1 MKIFI
6 LCFLSAGSYFTGPNS
21 RHTCGDSVCVTSEA
35 LKSYLQV
42 LADFLLGVVGFGF
55 ELR

>member
-1 MKIFI
+1 MKIFM
-6 LCFLSAGSYFTGPNS
+6 LCFLSAESYFTSPKS
-21 RHTCGDSVCVTSEA
+21 KHTCGDSVCVTSKS
-35 LKSYLQV
+35 LNSYLQV

>member
-6 LCFLSAGSYFTGPNS
+6 LCFLSADSYFNGPKCT
-21 RHTCGDSVCVTSEA
+21 HTCGDSVCVTSEA
-35 LKSYLQV
+35 LNSYLQV

>member
-1 MKIFI
+1 MKILI
-6 LCFLSAGSYFTGPNS
+6 LCFLSDDSYFTGS
-21 RHTCGDSVCVTSEA
+21 KSKHTCGDSVCVTSKA
-35 LKSYLQV
+35 LNSYLQV

>member
-1 MKIFI
+1 MKIFV
-6 LCFLSAGSYFTGPNS
+6 LCFPSADSYFTGPKS
-21 RHTCGDSVCVTSEA
+21 KHTCGDYVCVNSEA
-35 LKSYLQV
+35 LNSYLQV

>member
-1 MKIFI
+1 MKTFI
-6 LCFLSAGSYFTGPNS
+6 LCFFSTDSYFTGPKS
-21 RHTCGDSVCVTSEA
+21 KHTCSDSVCVTSKA
-35 LKSYLQV
+35 LNSYLQV